1 MRVAING
8 CGVAG
13 PTLAWWLRHYGH
25 EPVLLERATSPRTGG
40 YLIDFWGTG
49 YDVAE
54 RMGLLPALKQRAYKM
69 QRLRSVNAH
78 GWPTSTI
85 DATVFDEITDG
96 RYFSIARSELS
107 AEILK
112 SCAGIEMRF
121 GTGIVGIEDR
131 GTQLETALA
140 DGSRE
145 RFDLVIGADGLH
157 SKVRSIAFG
166 PQSAFERRLGFHV
179 AAFTL
184 GGYQPR
190 DELAA
195 VSHTVPGRYLA
206 RVSLRENRTM
216 FLMVFADSFLG
227 SDAADA
233 GEIRER
239 LRDVYRNTG
248 WESAAILSRIGEA
261 DDLYMDRA
269 SQIRMPHW
277 TRNRVALVG
286 DAASA
291 PSLLAGE
298 GTSLAMTQARVLAG
312 ELARA
317 DGDVAAAFGGYEAQL
332 KQFLVSKQDAAL
344 RFTGYFA
351 PQSWP
356 GLVFRDVVSNIAS
369 VPLLAKWMF
378 ASTFRDNLE
387 LPDYG

>member
-131 GTQLETALA
+131 GTELETALA
-140 DGSRE
+140 DGSR
-145 RFDLVIGADGLH
+145 GA
-157 SKVRSIAFG
+157 S
-166 PQSAFERRLGFHV
+166 
-179 AAFTL
+179 
-184 GGYQPR
+184 
-190 DELAA
+190 
-195 VSHTVPGRYLA
+195 
-206 RVSLRENRTM
+206 
-216 FLMVFADSFLG
+216 
-227 SDAADA
+227 
-233 GEIRER
+233 
-239 LRDVYRNTG
+239 
-248 WESAAILSRIGEA
+248 ILSSA
-261 DDLYMDRA
+261 PMA
-269 SQIRMPHW
+269 C
-277 TRNRVALVG
+277 TRKF
-286 DAASA
+286 AAS
-291 PSLLAGE
+291 PSARNPHSSGAW
-298 GTSLAMTQARVLAG
+298 GSTSRPSHWADTSRATNWPRSRTRCRGATLRGSRFAKIARC
-312 ELARA
+312 
-317 DGDVAAAFGGYEAQL
+317 
-332 KQFLVSKQDAAL
+332 S
-344 RFTGYFA
+344 
-351 PQSWP
+351 
-356 GLVFRDVVSNIAS
+356 
-369 VPLLAKWMF
+369 
-378 ASTFRDNLE
+378 
-387 LPDYG
+387 